1 MAWYVKS
8 PDGAVFG
15 PASAEQLKS
24 WADDSRITPEHWV
37 STDNKT
43 WVPAAS
49 LPELEMVYLVEV
61 SPGEVFGPYTD
72 KVLES
77 LVGGGEL
84 PPTAR
89 FYVLSQKLDEAY
101 EALEKL
107 RAENDE
113 LKARLASARA
123 ELAAVR
129 SQVESAQAELA
140 DARGQVES
148 IKQEYSDVIVIDPEV
163 LEPEEV
169 PQSKPAKVA
178 PPKVAPLS
186 NQATLEA
193 RLRSELLRARQ
204 KGMDFSFLK
213 KR

>member
-1 MAWYVKS
+1 MAWYVKA

-24 WADDSRITPEHWV
+24 WADDSRITPEHFV
-37 STDNKT
+37 SDDNLNWT
-43 WVPAAS
+43 PAAN

-61 SPGEVFGPYTD
+61 SPGEVYGPYTD

-77 LVGGGEL
+77 LVGGGDL

-89 FYVLSQKLDEAY
+89 FYVVSQKLDEAY
-101 EALEKL
+101 EAVEKL
-107 RAENDE
+107 RAENE
-113 LKARLASARA
+113 QLKDRLSSAEA
-123 ELAAVR
+123 ELAA
-129 SQVESAQAELA
+129 
-140 DARGQVES
+140 ARGQVES
-148 IKQEYSDVIVIDPEV
+148 IRKEYSDVIVIDPEV
-163 LEPEEV
+163 LEPEV
-169 PQSKPAKVA
+169 PPPAKPAKSA

-193 RLRSELLRARQ
+193 RLRNELLRARQ

>member
-1 MAWYVKS
+1 MAWYVKA

-24 WADDSRITPEHWV
+24 WADDSRITPEHFV
-37 STDNKT
+37 SDDNKT
-43 WVPAAS
+43 WIPAAN

-61 SPGEVFGPYTD
+61 SPGEVYGPYTD

-77 LVGGGEL
+77 LAGGGDL

-89 FYVLSQKLDEAY
+89 FYVVSQKLDEAY
-101 EALEKL
+101 EAVEKL
-107 RAENDE
+107 RAENE
-113 LKARLASARA
+113 QLKDRLSSAEA
-123 ELAAVR
+123 ELAA
-129 SQVESAQAELA
+129 
-140 DARGQVES
+140 ARGQVES
-148 IKQEYSDVIVIDPEV
+148 IRKEYSDVIVIEPEV
-163 LEPEEV
+163 LEPEV
-169 PQSKPAKVA
+169 PPPAKPAKSA

-193 RLRSELLRARQ
+193 RLRNELLRARQ

>member
-1 MAWYVKS
+1 MAWYVKA

-24 WADDSRITPEHWV
+24 WADDSRITPEHFV
-37 STDNKT
+37 SDDNRN
-43 WVPAAS
+43 WMPAAN

-61 SPGEVFGPYTD
+61 SPGEVYGPYTD

-77 LVGGGEL
+77 LVGGGDL

-89 FYVLSQKLDEAY
+89 FYVVSQKLDEAY
-101 EALEKL
+101 EAVEKL
-107 RAENDE
+107 RADNEQ
-113 LKARLASARA
+113 LKARLAN
-123 ELAAVR
+123 
-129 SQVESAQAELA
+129 
-140 DARGQVES
+140 ARGQVES
-148 IKQEYSDVIVIDPEV
+148 IRKEYSDVIVIDPEV
-163 LEPEEV
+163 LEPEV
-169 PQSKPAKVA
+169 PPPAKPAKSA
-178 PPKVAPLS
+178 PPKVAPLG

-193 RLRSELLRARQ
+193 RLRNELLRARQ

>member
-1 MAWYVKS
+1 MAWYVKA

-24 WADDSRITPEHWV
+24 WADDSRITPEHFV
-37 STDNKT
+37 SDDNRNWT
-43 WVPAAS
+43 PAAN

-61 SPGEVFGPYTD
+61 SPGEVYGPYTD

-77 LVGGGEL
+77 LVGGGDL

-89 FYVLSQKLDEAY
+89 FYVVSQKLDEAY
-101 EALEKL
+101 EAVEKL
-107 RAENDE
+107 RAENE
-113 LKARLASARA
+113 QLKDRLSSAEA
-123 ELAAVR
+123 ELAA
-129 SQVESAQAELA
+129 
-140 DARGQVES
+140 ARGQVES
-148 IKQEYSDVIVIDPEV
+148 IRKEYSDVIVIDPEV
-163 LEPEEV
+163 LEPEV
-169 PQSKPAKVA
+169 PPPAKPAKSA

-193 RLRSELLRARQ
+193 RLRNELLRARQ